1 MPTSTTTARRS
12 FRRIVRLVLA
22 AAAFVVAAPAADPA
36 GAVNVPDRTTAGV
49 VWYLGTP
56 GYGGPD
62 DMWRAYFGNLRRPY
76 STPSVNWYNR
86 WNGDHYWASC
96 DWTSNWVSN
105 AFACG
110 NGTIYMDK
118 RHMEHLHAT
127 LGDYAVGGLLAHE
140 WAHHVQNLL
149 GYTDRTFRREY
160 HADCLAGIYT
170 RYGYA
175 NGRLS
180 GGDYWEFHNWLM
192 AQPPSSSHGIA
203 TERTAWY
210 RYGWDNY
217 SVGACD
223 RVFG

>member
-1 MPTSTTTARRS
+1 MSTSIRPSIRS
-12 FRRIVRLVLA
+12 FVRLA
-22 AAAFVVAAPAADPA
+22 AAALALLVAAPIAEPA
-36 GAVNVPDRTTAGV
+36 GAVNVPDRSAAGV
-49 VWYLGTP
+49 VWYLGSP
-56 GYGGPD
+56 GYGGPE
-62 DMWRAYFGNLRRPY
+62 DMWRAYFANIRRPY
-76 STPSVNWYNR
+76 STPSVYWYNR

-96 DWTSNWVSN
+96 DWTTNWLNN

-118 RHMEHLHAT
+118 RHMDQRLAT
-127 LGDYAVGGLLAHE
+127 FGDYAVGGLLAHE

-180 GGDYWEFHNWLM
+180 GSDYWEFHNWLM
-192 AQPPSSSHGIA
+192 TQPASTSHGTA
-203 TERTAWY
+203 QERAAWY
-210 RYGWDNY
+210 RYGYETY
-217 SVGACD
+217 SVASCD
-223 RVFG
+223 LVFR